1 MGCRC
6 SKPELDAFER
16 EERLILEHAA
26 MAEKIKVHIRIAVSS
41 HWEKDSKV
49 EEVTFED
56 HCEVYQS
63 IVESQRSVRWKQY
76 LTKRTLD
83 IITNNAC
90 RRGML
95 DMETEK
101 AIKSETL
108 RLVDDHISTLENKQ
122 ANEHFWY
129 LLSGQ
134 EKVVSRQ
141 KYATEFAT
149 KFNSI
154 LESIYRIVVHHVV
167 SFHMNRLAS
176 RRGDHTRVHS
186 KSSNSVCTTIAAC

>member
-122 ANEHFWY
+122 ANEHVNCHANVHVPA
-129 LLSGQ
+129 LLD
-134 EKVVSRQ
+134 
-141 KYATEFAT
+141 
-149 KFNSI
+149 
-154 LESIYRIVVHHVV
+154 SIYPCSNRCLCPCY
-167 SFHMNRLAS
+167 SF
-176 RRGDHTRVHS
+176 GIFFRVKKKWYSEFLHS
-186 KSSNSVCTTIAAC
+186 MSS